1 MKGAIG
7 WLFQRL
13 TGLVLIAGLLLHFS
27 VMHFSG
33 QQQVTY
39 EVVLRRISNPLWKA
53 FDLFF
58 LAVILSHG
66 FNGLWGIAREYI
78 SSARVLKFFQ
88 GLIVVSVVALLIT
101 GIYIITL

>member
-1 MKGAIG
+1 VRGALG

-27 VMHFSG
+27 IMHFSG
-33 QQQVTY
+33 QQQITY

-58 LAVILSHG
+58 LGVVLFHG
-66 FNGLWGIAREYI
+66 FNGFWGIATEYI
-78 SSARVLKFFQ
+78 RSARVLKVSR
-88 GLIVVSVVALLIT
+88 GIILVSVFVLLIT
-101 GIYIITL
+101 GIYLITL

>member
-1 MKGAIG
+1 MRGALG

-39 EVVLRRISNPLWKA
+39 EVVLRRISNPLWKT

-58 LAVILSHG
+58 LGVILFHG
-66 FNGLWGIAREYI
+66 FSGLWGIAREYV
-78 SSARVLKFFQ
+78 SSARLLKLFQ
-88 GLIVVSVVALLIT
+88 GVILVSVCTLLIT

>member
-1 MKGAIG
+1 VRGAIG

-13 TGLVLIAGLLLHFS
+13 TGAVLIAGLILHFS

-39 EVVLRRISNPLWKA
+39 EVVLRRISNPLWKT
-53 FDLFF
+53 FDVCF
-58 LAVILSHG
+58 LGVILFHG
-66 FNGLWGIAREYI
+66 FNGLWGIALEYTR
-78 SSARVLKFFQ
+78 SAGLLKFFQ
-88 GLIVVSVVALLIT
+88 GVILVSVCALLIT